1 MEVAADRFDCD
12 ARPLRL
18 RMALKGIET
27 IAAGHWTSSGDEFIF
42 YKSPS
47 VGESV
52 LALVYA
58 RLRKSKR

>member
-27 IAAGHWTSSGDEFIF
+27 IAAGHWTSSGNEFIF
-42 YKSPS
+42 YTSPS

-52 LALVYA
+52 LDPV
-58 RLRKSKR
+58 